1 MAKKELKLTDGIVT
15 LRNFRRTD
23 KYRMAELANNEKVA
37 INLRDAFPHPYSV
50 ADAQQFISTFIAQK
64 PVQVFAIE
72 YEGKYVGNI
81 GLHKQD
87 DVYGKSAELG
97 YFIGEPYWNRG
108 ITTRAVN
115 LICEYGFRELDLIK
129 IFSGVFSFNT
139 ASQRVL
145 EKCGFERE
153 ALLRNAVI
161 KKGVI
166 CDEVRYAKHLH
177 PANNVAAGVGKADAG
192 TVKAGAGIGK
202 VDAGN
207 EKTGGEKDAG
217 KDAAMN
223 TGEGAGST
231 TGRKQWYEALFENYG
246 RKYDAENFTAGT
258 MGECDFIEKELGYN
272 KGLKILDV
280 GCGTGRHSIEL
291 TRRGYNVT
299 GIDLSESQLQRA
311 REKATAEN
319 LDITFLRH
327 DARHLPFNGEFDLA
341 IMLCEGGFPLM
352 ETDEMN
358 FEILK
363 SAAKALKKPGKFIF
377 TTLNGLFPLY
387 HSVEKFCSDA
397 SGEGNATYSSNTFD
411 LMTFRDHNITDFED
425 DDGNKKTLDC
435 NERYYVP
442 SEITWLLRSL
452 GFVKVDIFGARL
464 GAYSSDSKLTTEDFE
479 MLVIAEK

>member
-1 MAKKELKLTDGIVT
+1 MARKELKLTDGIVT

-50 ADAQQFISTFIAQK
+50 VDAQQFINIFIGQK
-64 PVQVFAIE
+64 PAQVFAIE

-87 DVYGKSAELG
+87 DVYSKSAELG

-115 LICEYGFRELDLIK
+115 LICEYGFRELDVVRIYSG
-129 IFSGVFSFNT
+129 IFEFNSP
-139 ASQRVL
+139 SQRVL
-145 EKCGFERE
+145 EKCGFNRE
-153 ALLRNAVI
+153 AVLRSAVF
-161 KKGVI
+161 KKGVMY
-166 CDEVRYAKHLH
+166 DEIRYAKVVT
-177 PANNVAAGVGKADAG
+177 PVAD
-192 TVKAGAGIGK
+192 GIR
-202 VDAGN
+202 
-207 EKTGGEKDAG
+207 EKTVEVPGEIAG
-217 KDAAMN
+217 RKSNADN
-223 TGEGAGST
+223 SWQGADKKQ
-231 TGRKQWYEALFENYG
+231 GRKQWYEALFENYG
-246 RKYDAENFTAGT
+246 RKYDSENFTAGT

-291 TRRGYNVT
+291 TKRGYSVT

-311 REKATAEN
+311 REKAAAEG
-319 LDITFLRH
+319 LEITFLKH
-327 DARHLPFNGEFDLA
+327 DARHLPFRGEFDMA

-363 SAAKALKKPGKFIF
+363 SAARALKKQGKFIF

-387 HSVEKFCSDA
+387 HSVEQFCSDT
-397 SGEGNATYSSNTFD
+397 SKEGNATYSSNTFD

-452 GFVKVDIFGARL
+452 GFGRVDIFGARL
-464 GAYSSDSKLTTEDFE
+464 GAYSRDNKLTTEDFE
-479 MLVIAEK
+479 MLVIASGIG